1 MQDLKCHVKSKI
13 LSNHNMPRTSKLL
26 VQLNL
31 QSNGQRVTCSHSGQ
45 NHLKS
50 DSKMDWQLAWLNVL
64 LLETFIKWAMSGE
77 AQVNFSKAFTVTS
90 ITSSWFAENLLD
102 FKKKHFRP
110 AYLLP
115 CLTSQWLATTLVG
128 CSCLGAW
135 FLSEFFFNA
144 QASLF
149 SST

>member
-31 QSNGQRVTCSHSGQ
+31 QSNNGQRVTCSHSGQ

-50 DSKMDWQLAWLNVL
+50 DSNMDWQWAWLNVL

-90 ITSSWFAENLLD
+90 ITSSWFENKHWQKIFLTLKRNTLD
-102 FKKKHFRP
+102 LHIFCH
-110 AYLLP
+110 A
-115 CLTSQWLATTLVG
+115 WLHSDWPRRWSVVHV
-128 CSCLGAW
+128 W
-135 FLSEFFFNA
+135 VRDFFLKFF
-144 QASLF
+144 
-149 SST
+149 